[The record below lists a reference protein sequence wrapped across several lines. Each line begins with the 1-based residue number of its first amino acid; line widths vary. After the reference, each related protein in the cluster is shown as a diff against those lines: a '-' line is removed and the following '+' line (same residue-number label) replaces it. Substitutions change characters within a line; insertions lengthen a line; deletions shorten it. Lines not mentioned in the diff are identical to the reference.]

1 MKKLSKKLKN
11 DLFFSSGILS
21 RMLHKIGK
29 QEFET
34 IGITHSQA
42 YILLIV
48 NKYPGI
54 AQHEIRDLLWFASS
68 TVTRFVKDLEKKEY
82 LIRAHEGK
90 ITQVYPTDK
99 SKESIKHINL
109 VWSDLNGKYQ
119 DSLEKKSTKK
129 LAEEMYQSALFLGE
143 SFKVI

>member
-1 MKKLSKKLKN
+1 MKKISKKLKS

-21 RMLHKIGK
+21 RMLQKIGK

-68 TVTRFVKDLEKKEY
+68 TVTRFVKNLEKKGY
-82 LIRAHEGK
+82 VIRAHEGK
-90 ITQVYPTDK
+90 ITQVFPTDK
-99 SKESIKHINL
+99 SKESINHINL
-109 VWSDLNGKYQ
+109 VWSDLKGKYK
-119 DSLEKKSTKK
+119 DSLGKKFTRK
-129 LAEEMYQSALFLGE
+129 LTEEMYESALFLGK

>member
-1 MKKLSKKLKN
+1 MKKISKKLKN

-21 RMLHKIGK
+21 RILQKIGK

-68 TVTRFVKDLEKKEY
+68 TVTRFVKNLEQKGY
-82 LIRAHEGK
+82 VIRAHEGK

-99 SKESIKHINL
+99 SKESINHINL
-109 VWSDLNGKYQ
+109 VWSDLKGKYQ
-119 DSLEKKSTKK
+119 DSLGKK
-129 LAEEMYQSALFLGE
+129 LTKRLTEEMNKSALLLGE